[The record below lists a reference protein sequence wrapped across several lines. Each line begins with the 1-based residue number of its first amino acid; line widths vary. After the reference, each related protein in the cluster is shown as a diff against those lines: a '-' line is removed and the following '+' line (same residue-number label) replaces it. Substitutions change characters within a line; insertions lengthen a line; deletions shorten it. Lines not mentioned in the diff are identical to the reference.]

1 MNITLPK
8 SNFVIVDGIRL
19 HYLNWGGT
27 GEVLLLL
34 SGLGDNATI
43 FDGFAQKFTD
53 RFHVI
58 GLTRRG
64 FGKSDKPLTG
74 YETVNRVED
83 IRHFLDTMKIEKATI
98 IGHSMAGDEMTLF
111 ASLYPTRVNKLV
123 YLDAAHDRRRTAD
136 ITLSD
141 PACPPFFRRL
151 LLEVAG
157 SPNAA
162 QIVISDMPAL
172 DEWERYKAI
181 MKAMTTFPTDYTQ
194 VRVPAL
200 AFYAMPENH
209 QYIPSQATE
218 KVRKSMN
225 DWWVKK
231 WNPIHTSMHRKIPP
245 RDAAWSGS
253 RDERC

>member
-1 MNITLPK
+1 M
-8 SNFVIVDGIRL
+8 
-19 HYLNWGGT
+19 YC
-27 GEVLLLL
+27 
-34 SGLGDNATI
+34 
-43 FDGFAQKFTD
+43 
-53 RFHVI
+53 
-58 GLTRRG
+58 
-64 FGKSDKPLTG
+64 
-74 YETVNRVED
+74 
-83 IRHFLDTMKIEKATI
+83 
-98 IGHSMAGDEMTLF
+98 
-111 ASLYPTRVNKLV
+111 KLV